1 MNVNMHWIKT
11 MVATDFPF
19 AFTAYSL
26 RALRL
31 IYSFNARGAKVSQ
44 GAQRFRKGRGN

>member
-31 IYSFNARGAKVSQ
+31 IYFLNARRAKVSQ
-44 GAQRFRKGRGN
+44 GTRKLTQWAQ